1 MAKKLAALVIVA
13 AITAGFMFAQELE
26 LSGEMKTGFFWER
39 ILEDGEETY
48 EEAMMHNNDDAGNN
62 QGRFRL
68 NMHLFNKENNIG
80 MKVRFEQ
87 TTWTAA
93 QPNFWAYALAYG
105 NFIDDQLKVTIG
117 KLGESPWGV
126 GGPDIWTELDN
137 LVGIRTEIMPR
148 IVPGLD
154 VGFVLNNYNNTPH
167 NQEKDV
173 NFLAEML
180 METVFGIAY
189 TNDYFHGRWAY
200 RLDGKRDNIG
210 SSSTTDEIIEE
221 RMEMVYRLEERYLR
235 TVVDG
240 LSIWANGYWK
250 GLGES
255 PNAYILDRVF
265 FLQNFLYVDYSP
277 DAFSSQLRFGLHFNR
292 GLQTFIGRA
301 SFYYNILPILSAGT
315 AFNLRFEFGENSARD
330 NPFVLWGIEPQV
342 RVTFNSNAYIAFVYN
357 YGQQKVSQGQAD
369 PALQERH
376 WLNLRVVYTF

>member
-1 MAKKLAALVIVA
+1 MVKKIVA
-13 AITAGFMFAQELE
+13 LMSAVVFTAGFVFAQELE
-26 LSGEMKTGFFWER
+26 VSGEMKTGFFWER
-39 ILEDGEETY
+39 IMVDGEEAY

-68 NMHLFNKENNIG
+68 NFHLLNSESNIG

-87 TTWTAA
+87 TSWTAS
-93 QPNFWAYALAYG
+93 QPNFWAYAFAYG
-105 NFIDDQLKVTIG
+105 NFIDDQLRVTIG

-126 GGPDIWTELDN
+126 GGPDLWNELDN
-137 LVGIRTEIMPR
+137 LVGIRTEILPR
-148 IVPGLD
+148 FVPGLD

-167 NQEKDV
+167 NQEADV
-173 NFLAEML
+173 NFLKEML

-189 TNDYFHGRWAY
+189 TNDYLHARWAY
-200 RLDGKRDNIG
+200 RLDGKRDNV
-210 SSSTTDEIIEE
+210 SYSTFTGEIIED
-221 RMEMVYRLEERYLR
+221 RMEMVYRLEERFLR

-255 PNAYILDRVF
+255 SKVDFLDSVF
-265 FLQNFLYVDYSP
+265 SLQNYLYLDYSP
-277 DAFSSQLRFGLHFNR
+277 SAFSSQLRFGLTVNR

-301 SFYYNILPILSAGT
+301 SFYYNIFPILSAGT
-315 AFNLRFEFGENSARD
+315 AFNFRQEFGENSVRD

-357 YGQQKVSQGQAD
+357 YGQQYVTQGQAE
-369 PALQERH
+369 PVLQERH
-376 WLNLRVVYTF
+376 WINLRVVYTF